1 MAIFKTLSKSDGGAL
16 GRIGIVAK
24 IGVSVA
30 LLGGLVCAIAAYGL
44 VNMSEINQRL
54 RFLTGGAAEGVRL
67 SEEIQTT
74 VEGISREEKNI
85 ILAIDPD
92 EIAGFAA
99 SIKQRRERLGEL
111 VARLEPILPNEER
124 AALGEF

>member
-1 MAIFKTLSKSDGGAL
+1 MAIFKTLGKGDGGAL
-16 GRIGIVAK
+16 GRIGIVPK
-24 IGVSVA
+24 IGLSVA
-30 LLGGLVCAIAAYGL
+30 LLGALVCAIAAYGL

-54 RFLTGGAAEGVRL
+54 RFLTGVAAERVRL

-99 SIKQRRERLGEL
+99 SIKHRRERLAALTGQ
-111 VARLEPILPNEER
+111 LEPILPEQER
-124 AALGEF
+124 AAFG